1 MGIMGHINHQNI
13 GISWAIIGL
22 MRIMGCEQSVWWP
35 SSQNYQLLNWSTDPF
50 MNNKRTTMKIM
61 HIRTSWK
68 IMGFYGFTVVVMH
81 IYWCIYI
88 YICDKT
94 SIISLSSLLLSTLI
108 TTTVWCFRFI
118 TKAQIWPRGI
128 DEHHKVHTF
137 SGGQLEISR
146 IQI

>member
-1 MGIMGHINHQNI
+1 MEEHGFLWFYSSSNAYI
-13 GISWAIIGL
+13 L
-22 MRIMGCEQSVWWP
+22 M
-35 SSQNYQLLNWSTDPF
+35 
-50 MNNKRTTMKIM
+50 
-61 HIRTSWK
+61 
-68 IMGFYGFTVVVMH
+68 
-81 IYWCIYI
+81 YI